1 MEDYKVSI
9 TDQHITYDELQ
20 HNSFQLCDDKY
31 GLAAYVLTKSRR
43 DVILSCPDIP
53 SPLDGVIYLRMV
65 DGVIAARTTK
75 FGTLLKVNS
84 EFYPM
89 STGSAL
95 EVHEKYRH
103 LALGIEFFAGRKIET
118 DYDYK
123 YTLAAGISSMAL
135 PLYRVMKYHILAFP
149 RLMQL
154 RNSRCMLEAIGL
166 KGKTLSLSSKIAD
179 FLIFFLHKSI
189 LYVTAKKHSDFV
201 IKQEKVIPK
210 WVEKMTLEDGH
221 KYAEVHNCKW
231 LQWNLDYNFR
241 GLKEDIQSFYSVF
254 KNGEPVGFFMT
265 KERFRKEAGGKMHNI
280 IIGSIVEW
288 GTKDAAII
296 DETMLYDL
304 AMPTFSTKVDIVEV
318 ATTDKITVKK
328 LKRRLFFPHGFAH
341 VAFKDRTKKF
351 KDASDINLWRLRLGY
366 ADVILT

>member
-1 MEDYKVSI
+1 MEDCNMLI

-20 HNSFQLCDDKY
+20 HNSFQLCDDRY

-43 DVILSCPDIP
+43 NVMLSCPNIS
-53 SPLDGVIYLRMV
+53 SPHDGVIYLRMV
-65 DGVIAARTTK
+65 NGVIAARTTK

-84 EFYPM
+84 EIYPTA
-89 STGSAL
+89 TGSAL
-95 EVHEKYRH
+95 EVHEKYRN
-103 LALGIEFFAGRKIET
+103 LALGVEFFAGRKIDT

-123 YTLAAGISSMAL
+123 YTLAAGISDMAL
-135 PLYRVMKYHILAFP
+135 PLYRVMKYHILGFP

-154 RNSRCMLEAIGL
+154 RNARCILESIGL
-166 KGKTLSLSSKIAD
+166 KGRYLRFSLKFVNSLVC
-179 FLIFFLHKSI
+179 FLNKW
-189 LYVTAKKHSDFV
+189 TAFIVKKKLNDFV
-201 IKQEKVIPK
+201 IRQETVIPE
-210 WVEKMTLEDGH
+210 WVERIILEDGH

-241 GLKEDIQSFYSVF
+241 GLDEDIQSFYSVF
-254 KNGEPVGFFMT
+254 KNGEPIAFFMT
-265 KERFRKEAGGKMHNI
+265 KERFRKEAGGKLHNI
-280 IIGSIVEW
+280 SIGSIVEW
-288 GTKDAAII
+288 GTKDTSVI

-304 AMPTFSTKVDIVEV
+304 AIPTFSTKVDIVEV
-318 ATTDKITVKK
+318 ATTDKVTMKK
-328 LKRRLFFPHGFAH
+328 LKRRVFFSRGFAH